1 MSLIQD
7 ALKKAQ
13 EERERGRNTAG
24 DDQYDGF
31 QDYQDE
37 DRDSQDRRG
46 EPFFSGKRMVIYS
59 LLFLLI
65 VVSVV
70 FVTVIFKPPTES
82 TMKVLSGG
90 RETPVTAGTVES
102 KPETG
107 IQRALPPV
115 QQPPAAAVT
124 IEKQEPSPSPVKNVQ
139 VKKSEPTEQAGTGKP
154 KIEAR
159 KVPGTVKQAKPKPR
173 VPVESECDR
182 LIAEGDVLSGKRE
195 FVLAVDRYKKALEA
209 EKRVSLYLKLYSSF
223 KAMKNHVLARAYID
237 EGLRDFPDS
246 FALNK
251 VSAILYI
258 RDRDFDRALKSI
270 DTALGQNRGDYAVF
284 TYKGLCHF
292 HKKDYEKA
300 LLDFKASLDI
310 NSDAVENYY
319 YIGLIYDNVKDY
331 PKALE
336 FYRVFF
342 KLNPETENF
351 KHREWVVKR
360 INELERYLR

>member
-13 EERERGRNTAG
+13 EERDRGRNASN

-31 QDYQDE
+31 QDYHD
-37 DRDSQDRRG
+37 DDSNTRDRRG
-46 EPFFSGKRMVIYS
+46 EPFFNGKRMVVYS

-70 FVTVIFKPPTES
+70 FVTVIFKPPTQS
-82 TMKVLSGG
+82 TMKVLRGG
-90 RETPVTAGTVES
+90 RETQADMEAVKPKQKIEVQTTLPVT
-102 KPETG
+102 
-107 IQRALPPV
+107 
-115 QQPPAAAVT
+115 QQPQTSSAT
-124 IEKQEPSPSPVKNVQ
+124 LEKSEPSPDPGKSVPVEK
-139 VKKSEPTEQAGTGKP
+139 TETAKHAKTRKP

-159 KVPGTVKQAKPKPR
+159 EVHEKVKQAKPQPQ
-173 VPVESECDR
+173 VSVESECDR
-182 LIAEGDVLSGKRE
+182 LTAEGDALSGKRE
-195 FVLAVDRYKKALEA
+195 FVLAVDRYKKALEV

-223 KAMKNHVLARAYID
+223 RAMNNNVLARAYID

-258 RDRDFDRALKSI
+258 RDKDFDRALKNI
-270 DTALGQNRGDYAVF
+270 ETALGQNRGDYAVF

-292 HKKDYEKA
+292 HKKEYEKA

-310 NSDAVENYY
+310 NTDAVENYY

-351 KHREWVVKR
+351 KHREWVIKR

>member
-13 EERERGRNTAG
+13 EERDRGRSAAS
-24 DDQYDGF
+24 DDQSDGF
-31 QDYQDE
+31 QDYQDD
-37 DRDSQDRRG
+37 DRDARDRQG
-46 EPFFSGKRMVIYS
+46 EPFFSGKRMVVYS

-70 FVTVIFKPPTES
+70 FVTVIFKPPTQS
-82 TMKVLSGG
+82 TMKVLHGG
-90 RETPVTAGTVES
+90 RETPAVDTVDPMHESVAPTTVPVTHQPKTAPVAIE
-102 KPETG
+102 KPE
-107 IQRALPPV
+107 QS
-115 QQPPAAAVT
+115 PAPIRSV
-124 IEKQEPSPSPVKNVQ
+124 S
-139 VKKSEPTEQAGTGKP
+139 VKKSQKTEHAGTIKP
-154 KIEAR
+154 KVEAR
-159 KVPGTVKQAKPKPR
+159 EVPEKVKQAKPQPR
-173 VPVESECDR
+173 VPGKSECDR
-182 LIAEGDVLSGKRE
+182 LAAEGDALMGKRE
-195 FVLAVDRYKKALEA
+195 FVLAVDRYKKALEV

-223 KAMKNHVLARAYID
+223 KAMKNNVLARAYID

-246 FALNK
+246 FSLNK

-258 RDRDFDRALKSI
+258 RDRDFDHALKNI
-270 DTALGQNRGDYAVF
+270 ETALGQNRGDYAVF

-292 HKKDYEKA
+292 HKKEYEKA

-310 NSDAVENYY
+310 NTDAVENYY
-319 YIGLIYDNVKDY
+319 YIGLIYDNVRDY

-351 KHREWVVKR
+351 KHREWVIKR